1 MHSITFLDVSPVL
14 HKANF
19 ESVVEVEEGGSLN
32 LTVEV
37 FNNMSLKFTDI
48 IWSRLDDDPLPEN
61 AIVIDF
67 VVNGINYTSLE
78 LFNLSFANDSG
89 NYSLTAINECGSS
102 DLSVYVNVRGM

>member
-1 MHSITFLDVSPVL
+1 MYSITFLDVSPVL

-19 ESVVEVEEGGSLN
+19 ENVVEVEEGGSLN
-32 LTVEV
+32 LTVGI
-37 FNNMSLKFTDI
+37 FTNMSINFTDI
-48 IWSRLDDDPLPEN
+48 IWSKLDDPLPKN

-67 VVNGINYTSLE
+67 AVNGINYTSLE

-102 DLSVYVNVRGM
+102 DLSVIVNVRGM